1 VPARLEQ
8 HKHLLLLAAML
19 FALVTQPLVAHESAG
34 ARIAYDLLV
43 AAVIACVVLVVFEGR
58 RERQVALALL
68 APAVVLTFALYA
80 VSPGLV
86 RPAAVA
92 YHLSL
97 ALFVAFAVGIIVRD
111 IFRRHAI
118 SFDEVIGAFCGY
130 LLLGL
135 VWGNLYVVVELLA
148 PGAFAVAPDIRWQLE
163 DLHLRRALFNYV
175 SFATM
180 ASLGYTDVTP
190 VTPLANTLTWIEVMT
205 AQFYLAVVIAQ
216 IVGMKIAQVV
226 RSGDAG
232 PPRG

>member
-1 VPARLEQ
+1 MGGTLAR
-8 HKHLLLLAAML
+8 HKHLLLLAAVL
-19 FALVTQPLVAHESAG
+19 FALVTQPLLAHEIAG
-34 ARIAYDLLV
+34 VRIAYDLLV
-43 AAVIACVVLVVFEGR
+43 AAITVGVLFVVFGERWER
-58 RERQVALALL
+58 RVALVLL
-68 APAVVLTFALYA
+68 VPAFVLTFALYT
-80 VSPGLV
+80 VSPALV

-92 YHLSL
+92 YHVSIT
-97 ALFVAFAVGIIVRD
+97 LFVAFAVGVIVRD

-135 VWGNLYVVVELLA
+135 VWGNLYVVVEVLA
-148 PGAFAVAPDIRWQLE
+148 PGVFAVAPDIRWQLD

-180 ASLGYTDVTP
+180 ASLGYNDVTAVAP
-190 VTPLANTLTWIEVMT
+190 IANILTWLEAMT

-226 RSGDAG
+226 GGGGAEGR
-232 PPRG
+232 